1 MVTVLTR
8 RRFCLAGAATAL
20 AHGLPAQTPPA
31 SVAAIEH
38 DRILA
43 EAMVAMHGKPGYL
56 AESAVSIAALSAA
69 FLMTRD
75 ERYATA
81 AKVYL
86 DSATSTFI
94 SELDVAPTLVSLLP
108 CAEIARAS
116 SFLVDA
122 IDLKQPNAFFADLLR
137 WLNEARAPVVQRD
150 TKDHRASAWLLLTAA
165 LARSQR
171 EETILAACAHRLK
184 TPTLRNQ
191 IDANGYFPQEMAT
204 PNPYRNTLFN
214 FDLLAGACQLLS
226 SSFDDLWD
234 YELADGPGLR
244 SVAAALYPVIAD
256 PAKWP
261 GVADAKHFRELPGR
275 RPALLFCG
283 RAYHRPEYVALWE
296 STPATIP
303 ADIAD
308 SFPIRQPLLWIT
320 RAEHGL

>member
-8 RRFCLAGAATAL
+8 RRFSLNAAAVVLAQRLSG
-20 AHGLPAQTPPA
+20 QSPPRD
-31 SVAAIEH
+31 VAALEH
-38 DRILA
+38 DRILL
-43 EAMVAMHGKPGYL
+43 EAAAARRETPRSAADL
-56 AESAVSIAALSAA
+56 SAVIAVLTAA
-69 FLMTRD
+69 FVLTKD
-75 ERYATA
+75 ESYAKATQPLLLKATA
-81 AKVYL
+81 KL
-86 DSATSTFI
+86 ISTA
-94 SELDVAPTLVSLLP
+94 SQPPTVVSLIP
-108 CAEIARAS
+108 YAEMARAS

-122 IDLKQPNAFFADLLR
+122 LDLTQANAFFADLMQ
-137 WLNEARAPVVQRD
+137 WLNEARTPVIERD

-171 EETILAACAHRLK
+171 EEKILAACAHRLK

-191 IDANGYFPQEMAT
+191 IDANGYFSQEMAT
-204 PNPYRNTLFN
+204 PNPFRNTLFN

-244 SVAAALYPVIAD
+244 SVAAALYPVIAA
-256 PAKWP
+256 PSKWP
-261 GVADAKHFRELPGR
+261 GVADAQHFRELPGR

-296 STPATIP
+296 STPATVP

>member
-8 RRFCLAGAATAL
+8 RRFSLNAAAVVLAQRLSG
-20 AHGLPAQTPPA
+20 QSPPRD
-31 SVAAIEH
+31 VAALEH
-38 DRILA
+38 DRILL
-43 EAMVAMHGKPGYL
+43 EAAAARRETPRSAADL
-56 AESAVSIAALSAA
+56 SAVIAVLTAA
-69 FLMTRD
+69 FVLTKD
-75 ERYATA
+75 ESYAKATQPLLLKATA
-81 AKVYL
+81 KL
-86 DSATSTFI
+86 ISTA
-94 SELDVAPTLVSLLP
+94 SQPPTVVSLIP
-108 CAEIARAS
+108 YAEMARAS

-122 IDLKQPNAFFADLLR
+122 LDLTQANAFFADLLQ
-137 WLNEARAPVVQRD
+137 WLHEARTPVIERD

-171 EETILAACAHRLK
+171 EEKILAACAHRLK

-204 PNPYRNTLFN
+204 PNPFRNTLFN

-244 SVAAALYPVIAD
+244 SVAAALYPVIAA
-256 PAKWP
+256 PSKWP
-261 GVADAKHFRELPGR
+261 GVADAQHFRELPGR

-296 STPATIP
+296 STPATVP
-303 ADIAD
+303 VDIAD